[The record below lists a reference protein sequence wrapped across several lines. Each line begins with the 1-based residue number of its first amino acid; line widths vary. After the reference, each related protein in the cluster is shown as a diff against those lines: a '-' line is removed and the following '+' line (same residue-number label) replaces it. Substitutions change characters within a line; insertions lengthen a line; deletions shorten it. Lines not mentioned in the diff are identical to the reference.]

1 MWLCISIT
9 KSSTPLISTP
19 TVGHNHYELL
29 HTSHLSCNLP
39 SLGFNLITFRSVSP
53 FPYAYL
59 ARKVTSKNVNTIIH
73 LLNIF
78 GNETNQQIHTHTHTC
93 VYMYVYNIDYI
104 VYLLHVSVTLVAI
117 LSEVH
122 YKGYYI
128 LFEAIHKRKVLRFKV
143 YDSKY
148 IFKYKIQKKYL
159 WLIQMCNECSV

>member
-1 MWLCISIT
+1 
-9 KSSTPLISTP
+9 
-19 TVGHNHYELL
+19 
-29 HTSHLSCNLP
+29 
-39 SLGFNLITFRSVSP
+39 
-53 FPYAYL
+53 
-59 ARKVTSKNVNTIIH
+59 
-73 LLNIF
+73 
-78 GNETNQQIHTHTHTC
+78 
-93 VYMYVYNIDYI
+93 MYVYNIDYI

-159 WLIQMCNECSV
+159 